1 MQGAPTKHLDSEAT
15 TVGSSGVSIMN
26 DLESSKIL
34 PRSQRSSPCSHYYS
48 DEDFDLY
55 PPSGKRLAPV
65 GAASNDDLEDM
76 ASCQERPVEAGAG
89 GGGASGP
96 LQTCLSVDGS
106 AFDGSGG
113 GGGGCSLGG
122 HNYLLE
128 ERLRQ
133 MEEDQDE
140 LNTSLMSLTSHFAK
154 VSQAKTCLMPYQFQS
169 CYKSLCLDLEVHSA
183 LAWIVCSDWSC
194 F

>member
-65 GAASNDDLEDM
+65 GAASNDEDM
-76 ASCQERPVEAGAG
+76 ASCQETAAPAGAG
-89 GGGASGP
+89 VGASGP
-96 LQTCLSVDGS
+96 LQTALSADGS
-106 AFDGSGG
+106 AFDGGG
-113 GGGGCSLGG
+113 GG
-122 HNYLLE
+122 
-128 ERLRQ
+128 RAR
-133 MEEDQDE
+133 
-140 LNTSLMSLTSHFAK
+140 AW
-154 VSQAKTCLMPYQFQS
+154 
-169 CYKSLCLDLEVHSA
+169 LCLWFGRPL
-183 LAWIVCSDWSC
+183 
-194 F
+194 FK